1 MTSVNIEQLGFM
13 SDSQVQQ
20 KISSIQELAQKG
32 LCLYP
37 CHRITI
43 SGCGCGKKHKE
54 PKEWGKHPS
63 NGASH
68 LVATDDVDI
77 LAYFWQ
83 REPECNVGVNPKKS
97 KKLVIDIDPR
107 SLGHLS
113 WQKILA
119 SLELSEPIT
128 WKTITG
134 IYKLQDE
141 TEMRG
146 VHLWFEMPY
155 EYNFPANLDDL
166 GFPGIDIKFNGGV
179 LVPPSRHGSG
189 VNYSWDLGQSPTDI
203 EVAKLPETL
212 LNLILSAA
220 KKKVLRDVIG
230 YRLPPTN
237 VDAQVKRILDCD
249 LYDGARNVAFYRI
262 ACQVAYWLGCHSDS
276 QIAQVK
282 DVLDEFNS
290 NRVHPPLDATDN
302 YAEQVNRAISFVQAG
317 GSNE

>member
-1 MTSVNIEQLGFM
+1 
-13 SDSQVQQ
+13 
-20 KISSIQELAQKG
+20 

-37 CHRITI
+37 CHRITFV
-43 SGCGCGKKHKE
+43 GCGCGKKHKE

-68 LVATDDVDI
+68 LVATDDAEI
-77 LAYFWQ
+77 LTYFWLH
-83 REPECNVGVNPKKS
+83 EPECNVGANPKKS
-97 KKLVIDIDPR
+97 KKVVVDIDPR
-107 SLGHLS
+107 SGGHLS
-113 WQKILA
+113 WQMVLTT
-119 SLELSEPIT
+119 LELLEPKT

-134 IYKLQDE
+134 VYKLADGD
-141 TEMRG
+141 EMRG

-189 VNYSWDLGQSPTDI
+189 VNYSWESGQSPI
-203 EVAKLPETL
+203 EIDALPLPEPL

-220 KKKVLRDVIG
+220 RKKVVRDVIG
-230 YRLPPTN
+230 YRLPPKN
-237 VDAQVKRILDCD
+237 VDAQVKRVLDCD

-276 QIAQVK
+276 QILQVK
-282 DVLDEFNS
+282 HVLEEFNRT
-290 NRVHPPLDATDN
+290 RVHPPLDSSDN
-302 YAEQVNRAISFVQAG
+302 YEEQVNRAIRFVQAG
-317 GSNE
+317 GSND

>member
-1 MTSVNIEQLGFM
+1 MTTVNIGQLGFM
-13 SDSQVQQ
+13 SESQVQQ
-20 KISSIQELAQKG
+20 KICSILELANKG

-43 SGCGCGKKHKE
+43 VGCGCGKKHKE

-83 REPECNVGVNPKKS
+83 HEPECNVGANPKKS
-97 KKLVIDIDPR
+97 KKLVVDIDPR
-107 SLGHLS
+107 SSGHVS
-113 WQKILA
+113 WQNILKA
-119 SLELSEPIT
+119 LGLSEPKT

-134 IYKLQDE
+134 VYKLPDD

-146 VHLWFEMPY
+146 AHLWFEMPY

-166 GFPGIDIKFNGGV
+166 GYPGIDIKFNGGV

-189 VNYSWDLGQSPTDI
+189 VNYSWELGQSPSEI
-203 EVAKLPETL
+203 GAAVLPESL

-220 KKKVLRDVIG
+220 KKKVVRDVIG

-237 VDAQVKRILDCD
+237 VDAKVKSVLDCD
-249 LYDGARNVAFYRI
+249 LYDGARNVAFYQI
-262 ACQVAYWLGCHSDS
+262 ACKVAYWLGCHSDV

-282 DVLDEFNS
+282 NVLGEFNRT
-290 NRVHPPLDATDN
+290 RVHPPLDETDN
-302 YAEQVNRAISFVQAG
+302 YDEQVNRAINFVQAG
-317 GSNE
+317 ASND